1 MRWQFC
7 KLCALLMICRHTNT
21 RRLLS
26 LIERNR
32 PAIST
37 SPPPTICNLFH
48 LSQYK
53 PWPISFTYFAQIWK
67 AKKKEE
73 MLCLFLFAFFMTFF
87 KRFPEL
93 SLSLSKW
100 FFQAEQQYFCIIF
113 FLFSLSTYKSECKV
127 VARKTGKL
135 NWVRYLL
142 IGRTHLK
149 NRTHQPHYVISSTI
163 VPQNLHK
170 HENKHLW
177 SPTHFTSW
185 FSAILF
191 IVKVQ
196 NGFF

>member
-1 MRWQFC
+1 
-7 KLCALLMICRHTNT
+7 MICRHTNT

-113 FLFSLSTYKSECKV
+113 FYSRCQPINQSVKWWP
-127 VARKTGKL
+127 GKL
-135 NWVRYLL
+135 ANWIGSDIYLSDEL
-142 IGRTHLK
+142 IWRIAHT
-149 NRTHQPHYVISSTI
+149 NRTTWSVRPLSHKICTNMKTNIFGVLRILQVDFPLFFSS
-163 VPQNLHK
+163 
-170 HENKHLW
+170 
-177 SPTHFTSW
+177 
-185 FSAILF
+185 
-191 IVKVQ
+191 
-196 NGFF
+196 